1 LLTIGIIGK
10 TNTGKTTLF
19 NAATLL
25 DAKISNFPFTTK
37 KPNIGTAYVS
47 DICVHKELEVK
58 DNPQN
63 SVCLDGWRYAPIRL
77 IDIPGLLKDAWAG
90 RGLGNQ
96 FLSAMGQTDALIH
109 VVDASGSIDAEGQIT
124 QPGSG
129 NPVHDAIDIE
139 SELNKWIADIIERN
153 NESIAHQTA
162 SLSLEEAMAQNLS
175 SLKVRPYHVK
185 EALIQSKLAKISFR
199 NWTFDQTLKFS
210 ATLLPIIKPTL
221 IVANKMDILTS
232 EKYFEALTSYY
243 GQKLVAACSAKS
255 ELILRRAQRAGLVQY
270 TPGQEIFKI
279 TEKAKLNPSQ
289 QAALNY
295 IQKRVLNRYF
305 NTGIQ
310 QALNI
315 VVFKLLKTNM
325 IYPVSDE
332 HNFMDHKKNVLPDVH
347 LLPSGSTPIDLAKQ
361 VHTRLAQNYILAIDA
376 KTGIRLPKD
385 HILNHKDVIKIV
397 TRKSTKKKK
406 LK

>member
-1 LLTIGIIGK
+1 
-10 TNTGKTTLF
+10 
-19 NAATLL
+19 
-25 DAKISNFPFTTK
+25 
-37 KPNIGTAYVS
+37 
-47 DICVHKELEVK
+47 
-58 DNPQN
+58 
-63 SVCLDGWRYAPIRL
+63 
-77 IDIPGLLKDAWAG
+77 
-90 RGLGNQ
+90 
-96 FLSAMGQTDALIH
+96 
-109 VVDASGSIDAEGQIT
+109 
-124 QPGSG
+124 
-129 NPVHDAIDIE
+129 
-139 SELNKWIADIIERN
+139 
-153 NESIAHQTA
+153 
-162 SLSLEEAMAQNLS
+162 
-175 SLKVRPYHVK
+175 
-185 EALIQSKLAKISFR
+185 
-199 NWTFDQTLKFS
+199 
-210 ATLLPIIKPTL
+210 
-221 IVANKMDILTS
+221 MDILTS
-232 EKYFEALTSYY
+232 EKYFEALASYY

-279 TEKAKLNPSQ
+279 TEKSKLNPSQ

-332 HNFMDHKKNVLPDVH
+332 HNYMDHKKNVLPDVH

-361 VHTRLAQNYILAIDA
+361 VHTRLAHDYILAIDA

-406 LK
+406 KR